1 MRLRPDPTWA
11 EYARLRRAIAGEAL
25 PLALCDLDALE
36 TNVDRL
42 LARVRPGQALRV
54 ASKSVRCPALLE
66 AICAR
71 GGGRISGLMC
81 YSAREARVLAD
92 RGFSDLLVA
101 YPSAQPADVSTLAEL
116 ATRGLRVAAVIDS
129 PAQMDPLARAACARG
144 VSVRVVVE
152 LDVSLRLFGA
162 RLGVLRSPVR
172 TPDEVVALARAARET
187 RGLEFG
193 GVMGYEAQV
202 AGLPDRSP
210 FSRAT
215 NPLRAAL
222 RRASVPRVAARRR
235 AVAEALTR
243 AGLPAPLFNGGGTGS
258 LIETAREPW
267 VSETTA
273 GSGFLAS
280 HLFDYYSG
288 LELVPAAMFALQVA
302 RTPGRG
308 VVTCHGGG
316 YVASG
321 AAGADRL
328 PRPHLPRGLELVP
341 LEGAGEVQT
350 PVRGAAARALRPGDP
365 VFFRHAKAGE
375 LAEHFGEYLLVRG
388 DQLVGR
394 APTYRGL
401 GHSFA

>member
-1 MRLRPDPTWA
+1 MLVRPAAWP
-11 EYARLRRAIAGEAL
+11 EYARYCRAIAGEPL

-42 LARVRPGQALRV
+42 LSRVRPGQTLRV

-71 GGGRISGLMC
+71 GGARISGVMC
-81 YSAREARVLAD
+81 YSAREARLLAD
-92 RGFSDLLVA
+92 RGFGDLLVA
-101 YPSAQPADVSTLAEL
+101 YPSAQAADVTTLVELAE
-116 ATRGLRVAAVIDS
+116 RGVRVAAVIDS
-129 PAQMDPLARAACARG
+129 PAQMDPLARAARARG
-144 VSVRVVVE
+144 VRVRVVVE
-152 LDVSLRLFGA
+152 LDLSLRVLGA
-162 RLGVLRSPVR
+162 HLGVLRSPVR
-172 TPDEVVALARAARET
+172 SPEEVVALARAANDT
-187 RGLEFG
+187 PGLAFG
-193 GVMGYEAQV
+193 GIMGYEAQV
-202 AGLPDRSP
+202 AGLPDQSP

-215 NPLRAAL
+215 NPLRAAI
-222 RRASVPRVAARRR
+222 RRASIRAVSARRR
-235 AVAEALTR
+235 AVAEALVR

-258 LIETAREPW
+258 LLETAREPW

-280 HLFDYYSG
+280 HLFDYYRG
-288 LELVPAAMFALQVA
+288 LSLVPAALFALQVA
-302 RTPGRG
+302 RTPTRG

-328 PRPHLPRGLELVP
+328 PLPYLPRGLRLVP

-365 VFFRHAKAGE
+365 VFFRHAKGGE

-388 DQLVGR
+388 DQPVGR
-394 APTYRGL
+394 TRTYRGL
-401 GHSFA
+401 GHAFA

>member
-1 MRLRPDPTWA
+1 MTPGPSWP
-11 EYARLRRAIAGEAL
+11 EYARYRRAIAGQPL

-36 TNVDRL
+36 ANVDRL

-71 GGGRISGLMC
+71 GGARISGLMC
-81 YSAREARVLAD
+81 YSAREALLLAE
-92 RGFSDLLVA
+92 RGFTDLLVA
-101 YPSAQPADVSTLAEL
+101 YPSAQAADVTTLAEL
-116 ATRGLRVAAVIDS
+116 AARGVRVAAVIDS
-129 PAQMDPLARAACARG
+129 PAQMDPLARAARARG
-144 VSVRVVVE
+144 VRVRVVVE
-152 LDVSLRLFGA
+152 LDLSLRLLGA
-162 RLGVLRSPVR
+162 RLGVLRSPVHR
-172 TPDEVVALARAARET
+172 PDEVVALARAAADT
-187 RGLEFG
+187 PGLSFG

-202 AGLPDRSP
+202 AGLPDESP

-215 NPLRAAL
+215 NPVRRAI
-222 RRASVPRVAARRR
+222 RRASITAVAARRR
-235 AVAEALTR
+235 AVAEALDR

-258 LIETAREPW
+258 LLETAREPW
-267 VSETTA
+267 VTETTA

-280 HLFDYYSG
+280 HLFDYYRG

-302 RTPGRG
+302 RAPAPG

-321 AAGADRL
+321 AAGPDRL
-328 PRPHLPRGLELVP
+328 PVPHLPRGLRLVP

-350 PVRGAAARALRPGDP
+350 PVRGAAAHALRPGDP

-375 LAEHFGEYLLVRG
+375 LAEHFGEYLLIRG
-388 DQLVGR
+388 DELVGR

>member
-1 MRLRPDPTWA
+1 MPQPAWP
-11 EYARLRRAIAGEAL
+11 EYARLRRAIAGETL
-25 PLALCDLDALE
+25 PLALCDLGALE

-66 AICAR
+66 AVCAR
-71 GGGRISGLMC
+71 GGARVSGLMC
-81 YSAREARVLAD
+81 YSAREALLLAE
-92 RGFSDLLVA
+92 RGFADLLVA
-101 YPSAQPADVSTLAEL
+101 YPSAQAADVTTLAEL
-116 ATRGLRVAAVIDS
+116 AARGVRVAAVIDS
-129 PAQMDPLARAACARG
+129 PAQMDPLARAARARG
-144 VSVRVVVE
+144 VRVRVVVE
-152 LDVSLRLFGA
+152 VDLSLRVLGA

-172 TPDEVVALARAARET
+172 RPDEVVALARAAT
-187 RGLEFG
+187 DTPGLAFG

-202 AGLPDRSP
+202 AGLPDESP

-215 NPLRAAL
+215 NPVRRAI
-222 RRASVPRVAARRR
+222 RRASIVAVAARRR
-235 AVAEALTR
+235 AVAEALDR

-258 LIETAREPW
+258 LVETSREPW
-267 VSETTA
+267 VTETTA

-280 HLFDYYSG
+280 HLFDYYRG

-302 RTPGRG
+302 RTPARG

-321 AAGADRL
+321 AAGAARL
-328 PRPHLPRGLELVP
+328 PVPHLPHGLRLVP

-388 DQLVGR
+388 DEAVGR

-401 GHSFA
+401 GYSFA